1 MYTLTISRFLQLFVT
16 AALLAASPPA
26 LLAATAGSDKPLY
39 KWVDEKG
46 IVHYG
51 DSIPPQ
57 YAKQER
63 SILNRHGVEVGR
75 LDAEKT
81 EAERALD
88 AARDRATNDARHR
101 DQVLLTTYLS
111 VQQIEQLRDQRL
123 DLIEGQVRVTTQYL
137 GTLQSRLADLQ
148 ARSLFYR
155 PYSSNEGAG
164 PMPDALAE
172 DLVRTIKDIRQQERN
187 LAGKRAEQGAL
198 RERFQS
204 DIQRYT
210 ELTANRKP

>member
-1 MYTLTISRFLQLFVT
+1 VQLVLA
-16 AALLAASPPA
+16 AALLAAGPTA
-26 LLAATAGSDKPLY
+26 LLAANTGADRPLY

-63 SILNRHGVEVGR
+63 SVLNRQGVEVGR
-75 LDAEKT
+75 LNAEKSDAQRA
-81 EAERALD
+81 AE
-88 AARDRATNDARHR
+88 AARDRAVTDSRHR
-101 DQVLLTTYLS
+101 DQVLVTTYVS

-137 GTLQSRLADLQ
+137 DTLQGRLQDLQSR
-148 ARSLFYR
+148 SFFYA
-155 PYSSNEGAG
+155 PYSSNDGAG
-164 PMPDALAE
+164 PMPDGLAE
-172 DLVRTIKDIRQQERN
+172 DLVRTIKDIRLQERN
-187 LAGKRAEQGAL
+187 LASKRAEQSVV

-210 ELTANRKP
+210 ELMADRKR